1 METIDINEVFAQ
13 ASAVENLKNFAGI
26 DAQNALS
33 MMTPERLA
41 AVVGEKAGILSR
53 KIDLRIN
60 SKSTSDLG
68 IRFGLIQVWSE
79 YISSEKALLYFYSG
93 TKCNEIQ
100 PAVLINNSQG
110 AKLRIFKE
118 SESGNILIQNNSIAF
133 AVVHVEVIV

>member
-1 METIDINEVFAQ
+1 M
-13 ASAVENLKNFAGI
+13 
-26 DAQNALS
+26 
-33 MMTPERLA
+33 
-41 AVVGEKAGILSR
+41 GEKAGILSR

-79 YISSEKALLYFYSG
+79 YISSEKALLYFYSE

-118 SESGNILIQNNSIAF
+118 SESGNILIQNNSIVF